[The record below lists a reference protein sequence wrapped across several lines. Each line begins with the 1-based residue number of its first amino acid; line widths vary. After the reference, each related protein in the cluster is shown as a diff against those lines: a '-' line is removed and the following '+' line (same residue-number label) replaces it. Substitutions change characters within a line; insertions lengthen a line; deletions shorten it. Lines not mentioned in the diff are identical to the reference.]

1 MYFENSLRGVRWL
14 WLLPSFGTDHMYDF
28 FLLNSHFVVDWSKL
42 LLLAESNAGEKIAIR
57 VFNHDYRATVNDVLR
72 KLETAQLQR
81 RGFTRTVINE
91 TVTTADERPVTST
104 VLHFYKKI
112 PCRQLMYVEEE
123 VRRLWPEA
131 WGEDVSRRVVSAASR
146 AMLFSG
152 KMCTAGIE
160 VHFPPRGGCAAKKE
174 KRSSKRKCED
184 WCLFCFSANAEN

>member
-14 WLLPSFGTDHMYDF
+14 WLLPSFGTDPMYDF

-91 TVTTADERPVTST
+91 TVTTADERPITST

-112 PCRQLMYVEEE
+112 PCRQLMYVEEVETFIKCNYITWWEE
-123 VRRLWPEA
+123 VRRGGRKETVHDMYMDTNRSWSYRMPSNTLHGVNA
-131 WGEDVSRRVVSAASR
+131 WS
-146 AMLFSG
+146 
-152 KMCTAGIE
+152 
-160 VHFPPRGGCAAKKE
+160 
-174 KRSSKRKCED
+174 
-184 WCLFCFSANAEN
+184 N

>member
-1 MYFENSLRGVRWL
+1 M
-14 WLLPSFGTDHMYDF
+14 
-28 FLLNSHFVVDWSKL
+28 
-42 LLLAESNAGEKIAIR
+42 
-57 VFNHDYRATVNDVLR
+57 NDVLR

-112 PCRQLMYVEEE
+112 PCRQLMFVEEE

-160 VHFPPRGGCAAKKE
+160 VHFPPRGGCAAE
-174 KRSSKRKCED
+174 YRADPQHPRARGGCEGRIPGD
-184 WCLFCFSANAEN
+184 RGILGGPGR